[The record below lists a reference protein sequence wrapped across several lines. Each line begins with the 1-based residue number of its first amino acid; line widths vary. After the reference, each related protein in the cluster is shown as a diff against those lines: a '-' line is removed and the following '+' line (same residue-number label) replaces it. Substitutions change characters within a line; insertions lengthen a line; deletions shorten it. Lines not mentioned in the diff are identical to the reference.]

1 MGCFALL
8 INVVILNFLVFQPLV
23 RATYYFKYET
33 DVESTTPPK
42 SIIYHLLKSNFNEI
56 LFKSFCEIQSFLDL
70 RFTKSLVLFQARLSL
85 SITSKITPFLQNI
98 MVCQLNHYW
107 GLLFY

>member
-56 LFKSFCEIQSFLDL
+56 LFKAFVKFSHFWIYDL
-70 RFTKSLVLFQARLSL
+70 PKFGTFSS
-85 SITSKITPFLQNI
+85 
-98 MVCQLNHYW
+98 
-107 GLLFY
+107 

>member
-42 SIIYHLLKSNFNEI
+42 SIIYHLLKATLTKYFSKAFVK
-56 LFKSFCEIQSFLDL
+56 FSHFG
-70 RFTKSLVLFQARLSL
+70 FTIYQKFGTFSS
-85 SITSKITPFLQNI
+85 
-98 MVCQLNHYW
+98 
-107 GLLFY
+107 

>member
-42 SIIYHLLKSNFNEI
+42 SIIYHLLK
-56 LFKSFCEIQSFLDL
+56 K
-70 RFTKSLVLFQARLSL
+70 
-85 SITSKITPFLQNI
+85 
-98 MVCQLNHYW
+98 QL
-107 GLLFY
+107 